1 MLARSSISSRTVW
14 CEGLSLPVGSMTT
27 SLRMDARSWE
37 RVCGW
42 PPAMFKKK
50 GVGGSKSADC
60 AMMHGAIVPIRV
72 GSLMI
77 VDEFRY
83 R

>member
-1 MLARSSISSRTVW
+1 
-14 CEGLSLPVGSMTT
+14 
-27 SLRMDARSWE
+27 
-37 RVCGW
+37 
-42 PPAMFKKK
+42 MFKKK

-60 AMMHGAIVPIRV
+60 AMMHGAIVLIRV